1 MGASLLLLLLVQ
13 VECDQ
18 LEWRQQYQEFWR
30 KMAMVNEQKG
40 SSQFTSMDI
49 MVKFMKT
56 EDKLYQ
62 GCEAVMNILTQA
74 ATIKTVESVVES
86 WISVLE
92 HHANKSR
99 PLKSESIH
107 SEMMV
112 AINGPLLQHSQ
123 GVVSET
129 MKAYWGQLKKESL
142 RKGHFTRRGGDVKSW
157 LVSNAVD
164 ALNKV
169 PVKNVF
175 LM

>member
-1 MGASLLLLLLVQ
+1 
-13 VECDQ
+13 
-18 LEWRQQYQEFWR
+18 
-30 KMAMVNEQKG
+30 MAMVNEQKG

>member
-1 MGASLLLLLLVQ
+1 MKAAAVMRRIG
-13 VECDQ
+13 
-18 LEWRQQYQEFWR
+18 
-30 KMAMVNEQKG
+30 KG

-62 GCEAVMNILTQA
+62 GCEAVMNSLTQA

>member
-1 MGASLLLLLLVQ
+1 MGASLLLLVQ

-142 RKGHFTRRGGDVKSW
+142 RKGHFTRRGGNVKSW

>member
-1 MGASLLLLLLVQ
+1 
-13 VECDQ
+13 
-18 LEWRQQYQEFWR
+18 
-30 KMAMVNEQKG
+30 MAMVNEQKG

-62 GCEAVMNILTQA
+62 GCEAVMNILTQG

>member
-1 MGASLLLLLLVQ
+1 
-13 VECDQ
+13 
-18 LEWRQQYQEFWR
+18 
-30 KMAMVNEQKG
+30 MAMVNEQKG

-92 HHANKSR
+92 HHSNKSR

-129 MKAYWGQLKKESL
+129 MKAYWGQLKRESL

>member
-1 MGASLLLLLLVQ
+1 
-13 VECDQ
+13 
-18 LEWRQQYQEFWR
+18 
-30 KMAMVNEQKG
+30 
-40 SSQFTSMDI
+40 
-49 MVKFMKT
+49 MVKLMKT

-62 GCEAVMNILTQA
+62 GCEAVINILTQA

-99 PLKSESIH
+99 ALKSESIH
-107 SEMMV
+107 NEMMV

-142 RKGHFTRRGGDVKSW
+142 RKGHFTRRGDNIKSW
-157 LVSNAVD
+157 LVSSAVD
-164 ALNKV
+164 AINKV
-169 PVKNVF
+169 PIKNNF
-175 LM
+175 MM